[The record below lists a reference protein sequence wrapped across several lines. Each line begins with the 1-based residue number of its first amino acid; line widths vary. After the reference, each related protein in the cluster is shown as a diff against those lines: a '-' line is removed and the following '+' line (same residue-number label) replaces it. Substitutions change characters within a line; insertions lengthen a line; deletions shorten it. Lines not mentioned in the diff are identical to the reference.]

1 MRVDTGQRL
10 WDDCGIGTGSQRGL
24 SSRAPSDLEPVGA
37 RSGRLRSD
45 VPVETLLGRS
55 VLDVGSGELAE
66 YVAGS
71 SVLVTGAGGS
81 IGTELCRR
89 LASLRP
95 RELVLVDQ
103 AEAPLAAVA
112 RMLRDE
118 LGFVNGVPVLADI
131 KNRSRA
137 IGLLERHR
145 PGVVLHAAAYKQ
157 VPLLES
163 SPVEGVAANVLG
175 TKNLVDASRS
185 VDVERFV
192 LFSTDKAVLPT
203 SILGQTKRVA
213 EWIVADAGREANGR
227 YAAVRLGNVIDSAG
241 SIVPVFRRQAA
252 GEGPLTVTDERATR
266 YLMTMGEAAGL
277 ALAAGALA
285 DSESVFCLD
294 AGAPV
299 PVVELAR
306 RVASAA
312 LRPIEIEVI
321 GLRPGER
328 LHEHLFWPGDDVV
341 STSFAGVLRAD
352 LHCVDGEW
360 LERCLSVLADHVHRA
375 SAAEARAMLAEM
387 NAAPEVGDVRPAVI
401 RA

>member
-1 MRVDTGQRL
+1 M
-10 WDDCGIGTGSQRGL
+10 
-24 SSRAPSDLEPVGA
+24 
-37 RSGRLRSD
+37 RSD
-45 VPVETLLGRS
+45 VPVETLLGRL
-55 VLDVGSGELAE
+55 VLDVGSGELAD
-66 YVAGS
+66 YVHGS
-71 SVLVTGAGGS
+71 CVLVTGAGGS

-118 LGFVNGVPVLADI
+118 LGFANGVPVLADI

-145 PGVVLHAAAYKQ
+145 PAVVVHAAAYKQ
-157 VPLLES
+157 VPFLEA

-175 TKNLVDASRS
+175 TKNLVDASSS
-185 VDVERFV
+185 VGVERFV

-213 EWIVADAGREANGR
+213 EWIVADAGRVANGR
-227 YAAVRLGNVIDSAG
+227 YAAVRLGNVIDSSG
-241 SIVPVFRRQAA
+241 SIVPVFRRQVE
-252 GEGPLTVTDERATR
+252 GGGPLTVTDERATR

-299 PVVELAR
+299 SVVELAR

-312 LRPIEIEVI
+312 PRPVAIEFI

-328 LHEHLFWPGDDVV
+328 LHEHLFWPGDEV
-341 STSFAGVLRAD
+341 STTASEGVLRAD

-360 LERCLSVLADHVHRA
+360 LERRLSVLARHVRQG
-375 SAAEARAMLAEM
+375 SAAGARAMLAEM
-387 NAAPEVGDVRPAVI
+387 NAVPEVGEVRPAV
-401 RA
+401 ACA

>member
-1 MRVDTGQRL
+1 MR
-10 WDDCGIGTGSQRGL
+10 
-24 SSRAPSDLEPVGA
+24 A
-37 RSGRLRSD
+37 D
-45 VPVETLLGRS
+45 VPVEALLGRV
-55 VLDVGSGELAE
+55 VLDVGSGELAG
-66 YVAGS
+66 YVNGS

-89 LASLRP
+89 LARLRP
-95 RELVLVDQ
+95 REVVLVDQ
-103 AEAPLAAVA
+103 AEAPLVGVA
-112 RMLRDE
+112 RMLREE
-118 LGFVNGVPVLADI
+118 LGFANGVPVLADI

-137 IGLLERHR
+137 MELLERHR
-145 PGVVLHAAAYKQ
+145 PDVVIHAAAYKQ
-157 VPLLES
+157 VPLLEA
-163 SPVEGVAANVLG
+163 SPVEGAAANVLG

-227 YAAVRLGNVIDSAG
+227 YAAVRLGNVIDSSG

-252 GEGPLTVTDERATR
+252 EGGPLTVTHEQATR

-277 ALAAGALA
+277 AIAAGALA
-285 DSESVFCLD
+285 DSLSVFCLD

-306 RVASAA
+306 RVAAA
-312 LRPIEIEVI
+312 DTQPIEIEFI

-328 LHEHLFWPGDDVV
+328 LHEHLFWPGDDV
-341 STSFAGVLRAD
+341 SATSCQSVLRAE
-352 LHCVDGEW
+352 LRRADGEW
-360 LERCLSVLADHVHRA
+360 LGRFLAVLARHVEQA
-375 SAAEARAMLAEM
+375 SAAGVRATLAEM
-387 NAAPEVGDVRPAVI
+387 NGAPETGEVRAAAVS
-401 RA
+401 A

>member
-1 MRVDTGQRL
+1 MSTGWQRRL
-10 WDDCGIGTGSQRGL
+10 F
-24 SSRAPSDLEPVGA
+24 SRAPSDLKPVGA
-37 RSGRLRSD
+37 RTGRSRSD
-45 VPVETLLGRS
+45 VPVEALLGRS
-55 VLDVGSGELAE
+55 LQDVGFGELAD
-66 YVAGS
+66 YVRGS

-103 AEAPLAAVA
+103 AEAPLASVA
-112 RMLRDE
+112 RLLRDE
-118 LGFVNGVPVLADI
+118 LGFENGVPVLADI

-175 TKNLVDASRS
+175 TKNLVDASSR

-192 LFSTDKAVLPT
+192 LFSTDKAVLPAC
-203 SILGQTKRVA
+203 ILGQTKRVA
-213 EWIVADAGREANGR
+213 EWIVADAGRVANGR
-227 YAAVRLGNVIDSAG
+227 YAAVRLGNVIDSSG
-241 SIVPVFRRQAA
+241 SIVPLFRQQAA
-252 GEGPLTVTDERATR
+252 DGGPLTVTDDRATR
-266 YLMTMGEAAGL
+266 FLMTIGEAAGL

-312 LRPIEIEVI
+312 ARPVEIEII

-328 LHEHLFWPGDDVV
+328 LHEYLFWPGDEV
-341 STSFAGVLRAD
+341 STTSLKGVLRAD

-360 LERCLSVLADHVHRA
+360 LERCLSVLSCHVRDA
-375 SAAEARAMLAEM
+375 SVAGARAMLAEM
-387 NAAPEVGDVRPAVI
+387 NGVPEVGAVRPAV
-401 RA
+401 ACV